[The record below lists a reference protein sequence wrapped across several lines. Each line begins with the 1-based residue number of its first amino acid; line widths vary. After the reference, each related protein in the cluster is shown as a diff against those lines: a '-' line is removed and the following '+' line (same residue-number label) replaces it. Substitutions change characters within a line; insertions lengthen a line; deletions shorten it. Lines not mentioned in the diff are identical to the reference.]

1 MFKGTSWVGGNSEG
15 GAGSMG
21 SDADGND
28 ADGSDACGSLAAVYI
43 EPRGYAVAKLLPRSR
58 ISLVAAYDL
67 LGWGL
72 GCKENG

>member
-1 MFKGTSWVGGNSEG
+1 MFKGTSWIGGDSEG
-15 GAGSMG
+15 GTGSMG
-21 SDADGND
+21 SDADGSD

-43 EPRGYAVAKLLPRSR
+43 ESRGYTVAKLLPRGR
-58 ISLVAAYDL
+58 ISLVAAHDL